1 AENGWV
7 RRPSHLDG
15 MVDGLD
21 DVVALAA
28 QFSPERV
35 EAATGVAARTVHR
48 LAADLAEA
56 DRPVLYSRIGTCTQE
71 FGTLATWLVFVL
83 NV

>member
-1 AENGWV
+1 MGRLAAIRERGGTVVVVDPRRTPTARRATEWVPVRPGTDALLLFAILHTLAENGWV

-28 QFSPERV
+28 QFSPER
-35 EAATGVAARTVHR
+35 
-48 LAADLAEA
+48 
-56 DRPVLYSRIGTCTQE
+56 
-71 FGTLATWLVFVL
+71 
-83 NV
+83 

>member
-1 AENGWV
+1 
-7 RRPSHLDG
+7 
-15 MVDGLD
+15 
-21 DVVALAA
+21 
-28 QFSPERV
+28 
-35 EAATGVAARTVHR
+35 HR

-83 NV
+83 NVALGSIDRPGGALFPKAPVWSPMFMKPP